1 MAEKKEILKLSG
13 INKCFGNIVVAKDI
27 SLTVISNQLHAL
39 IGPNGAGK
47 TTLIKM
53 ISGELKPDQGVI
65 MLLDRKVNHLS
76 EIARVHRGCIRS
88 FQVSSIIGSMTVFEN
103 ILLAVKQKR
112 SILKMLFRKFQ
123 SNSSESSFVYQTLNQ
138 LSLETMGTKVASTLS
153 HGDKRKLELAMA
165 LAMGPK
171 ILLLDEPF
179 AGLDQAESSK
189 LIELL
194 KSIKKIMP
202 IFLIEHDMQAVFALA
217 DKISV
222 LNEGEII
229 ESGSVE
235 KIRRSK
241 FCLLYTSPSPRDED

>member
-13 INKCFGNIVVAKDI
+13 INKCFGNVVVAKDI

-53 ISGELKPDQGVI
+53 ISGELKPDQGVV

-138 LSLETMGTKVASTLS
+138 LSLENMGEEVASTLS

-241 FCLLYTSPSPRDED
+241 SVQNAYLGGDL

>member
-13 INKCFGNIVVAKDI
+13 INKCFGNVVVAKDI

-53 ISGELKPDQGVI
+53 ISGELKPDQGVV

-138 LSLETMGTKVASTLS
+138 LSLETLETKVASTLS

-241 FCLLYTSPSPRDED
+241 LVQNAYLGGDL

>member
-1 MAEKKEILKLSG
+1 MEKKKEILKLSG
-13 INKCFGNIVVAKDI
+13 INKRFGNVVVAKDI
-27 SLTVISNQLHAL
+27 SLAVISNQLHAL

-53 ISGELKPDQGVI
+53 ISGELKPDQGAI
-65 MLLDRKVNHLS
+65 TLLDRKVNHLS
-76 EIARVHRGCIRS
+76 EIARVHQGCIRS

-112 SILKMLFRKFQ
+112 NILKMLFKKFQ
-123 SNSSESSFVYQTLNQ
+123 CNSSESSFVYQTLNQ
-138 LSLETMGTKVASTLS
+138 LSLETLGTKVASTLS

-165 LAMGPK
+165 LAMRPK

-194 KSIKKIMP
+194 KSIKKNMP
-202 IFLIEHDMQAVFALA
+202 ILLIEHDMQAVFELA

-241 FCLLYTSPSPRDED
+241 LVQNAYLGGDL

>member
-13 INKCFGNIVVAKDI
+13 INKCFGNVVVAKDI

-53 ISGELKPDQGVI
+53 ISGELKPDQGVVSF
-65 MLLDRKVNHLS
+65 LDRKVNHLS

-138 LSLETMGTKVASTLS
+138 LSLETLGAKVASTLS

-165 LAMGPK
+165 LAMDPK

-194 KSIKKIMP
+194 KSIKKNIP
-202 IFLIEHDMQAVFALA
+202 ILLIEHDMQAVFALA

-241 FCLLYTSPSPRDED
+241 LVQNAYLGGDL

>member
-13 INKCFGNIVVAKDI
+13 INKCFGNVVVAKDI

-53 ISGELKPDQGVI
+53 ISGELKPDQGVV

-138 LSLETMGTKVASTLS
+138 LSLETLGTKVASTLS

-202 IFLIEHDMQAVFALA
+202 IFLIEHDMQAVFELA

-241 FCLLYTSPSPRDED
+241 LVQNAYLGGDL

>member
-13 INKCFGNIVVAKDI
+13 INKCFGNVVVAKDI
-27 SLTVISNQLHAL
+27 SLTVISNQIHAL

-53 ISGELKPDQGVI
+53 ISGELKPDQGVV

-138 LSLETMGTKVASTLS
+138 LSLETLGTKVASTLS

-194 KSIKKIMP
+194 KSIKKNMP
-202 IFLIEHDMQAVFALA
+202 ILLIEHDMQAVFALA

-241 FCLLYTSPSPRDED
+241 LVQNAYLGGDL

>member
-13 INKCFGNIVVAKDI
+13 INKCFGNVVVAKDI

-53 ISGELKPDQGVI
+53 ISGELKPDQGVV

-138 LSLETMGTKVASTLS
+138 LSLETLGTKVASTLS

-194 KSIKKIMP
+194 KSIKKNMP
-202 IFLIEHDMQAVFALA
+202 ILLIEHDMQAVFALA

-222 LNEGEII
+222 LNEGAII
-229 ESGSVE
+229 ESGNVE
-235 KIRRSK
+235 RIRRSK
-241 FCLLYTSPSPRDED
+241 LVQNAYLGGDL

>member
-13 INKCFGNIVVAKDI
+13 INKCFGNVVVAKDI
-27 SLTVISNQLHAL
+27 SLTVTSNQLHAL

-53 ISGELKPDQGVI
+53 ISGELKPDQGVVT
-65 MLLDRKVNHLS
+65 LLDRKVNHLS

-123 SNSSESSFVYQTLNQ
+123 SNASESSYVYQILNQ
-138 LSLETMGTKVASTLS
+138 LSFKTMETKVASTLS

-241 FCLLYTSPSPRDED
+241 LVQNAYLGGDL

>member
-1 MAEKKEILKLSG
+1 MAKKKEILKLSG
-13 INKCFGNIVVAKDI
+13 INKCFGNVVVAKDI

-53 ISGELKPDQGVI
+53 ISGELKPDQGVV

-138 LSLETMGTKVASTLS
+138 LSLETLGTKVASTLS

-235 KIRRSK
+235 KIRKSK
-241 FCLLYTSPSPRDED
+241 LVQNAYLGGDL

>member
-13 INKCFGNIVVAKDI
+13 INKCFGNVVVAKDI

-123 SNSSESSFVYQTLNQ
+123 SNSSEASFVYQTLNQ
-138 LSLETMGTKVASTLS
+138 LSLENMGEEVASTLS

-194 KSIKKIMP
+194 KSIKKNMP
-202 IFLIEHDMQAVFALA
+202 ILLIEHDMQAVFALA

-222 LNEGEII
+222 LNLSLIHI
-229 ESGSVE
+229 
-235 KIRRSK
+235 
-241 FCLLYTSPSPRDED
+241 

>member
-13 INKCFGNIVVAKDI
+13 INKCFGNVVVAKDI

-53 ISGELKPDQGVI
+53 ISGELKPDQGVV
-65 MLLDRKVNHLS
+65 MLLDRRVNHLS

-123 SNSSESSFVYQTLNQ
+123 SNSSESSFVYQILNQ
-138 LSLETMGTKVASTLS
+138 LSFKTMETKVASTLS

-165 LAMGPK
+165 LAMDPK

-194 KSIKKIMP
+194 KSIKKNIP
-202 IFLIEHDMQAVFALA
+202 ILLIEHDMQAVFALA

-241 FCLLYTSPSPRDED
+241 LVQNAYLGGDL

>member
-13 INKCFGNIVVAKDI
+13 INKCFGNVVVAKDI

-53 ISGELKPDQGVI
+53 ISGELKPDQGVV

-123 SNSSESSFVYQTLNQ
+123 SNSSESSFIYQTLNQ
-138 LSLETMGTKVASTLS
+138 LSLETLETKVASTLS

-194 KSIKKIMP
+194 LSIKKNMAIL
-202 IFLIEHDMQAVFALA
+202 LIEHDMQAVFALA

-241 FCLLYTSPSPRDED
+241 LVQNAYLGGDL

>member
-13 INKCFGNIVVAKDI
+13 INKCFGNVVVAKDI

-53 ISGELKPDQGVI
+53 ISGELKPDQGVV

-138 LSLETMGTKVASTLS
+138 LSLETLGTKVASTLS

-194 KSIKKIMP
+194 KSIKKNMP

-235 KIRRSK
+235 KIRTSK
-241 FCLLYTSPSPRDED
+241 LVQNAYLGGDL

>member
-1 MAEKKEILKLSG
+1 MAQKKEILKLSG
-13 INKCFGNIVVAKDI
+13 INKCFGNVVVAKDI
-27 SLTVISNQLHAL
+27 RLEVISNQLHAL

-53 ISGELKPDQGVI
+53 ISGELKPDQGVVT
-65 MLLDRKVNHLS
+65 LLDRKVNHLS

-138 LSLETMGTKVASTLS
+138 LSLETLGTKVASTLS

-241 FCLLYTSPSPRDED
+241 LVQNAYLGGDL

>member
-13 INKCFGNIVVAKDI
+13 INKCFGNVVVAKDI

-53 ISGELKPDQGVI
+53 ISGELKPDQGVV

-138 LSLETMGTKVASTLS
+138 LSLENMGEEVASTLS

-165 LAMGPK
+165 LAMDPK

-194 KSIKKIMP
+194 KSIKKITP
-202 IFLIEHDMQAVFALA
+202 IFLIEHDMQAVFELA

-229 ESGSVE
+229 ESGSIE

-241 FCLLYTSPSPRDED
+241 LVQNAYLGGDL

>member
-13 INKCFGNIVVAKDI
+13 INKCFGNVVVAKDI

-47 TTLIKM
+47 TTPIKM
-53 ISGELKPDQGVI
+53 ISGELKPDQGVL

-112 SILKMLFRKFQ
+112 SILKMLFKKFQ
-123 SNSSESSFVYQTLNQ
+123 SISSESSFVYQILNQ
-138 LSLETMGTKVASTLS
+138 LSLETMETKVASTLS

-165 LAMGPK
+165 LAMRPK

-194 KSIKKIMP
+194 KSLKKIMP

-241 FCLLYTSPSPRDED
+241 LVQNAYLGGDL

>member
-13 INKCFGNIVVAKDI
+13 INKCFGNVVVAKDI

-53 ISGELKPDQGVI
+53 ISGELKPDQGVV
-65 MLLDRKVNHLS
+65 MLLDRRVNHLS

-202 IFLIEHDMQAVFALA
+202 IFLVEHDMQAVFALA

-241 FCLLYTSPSPRDED
+241 LVQNAYLGGDL

>member
-13 INKCFGNIVVAKDI
+13 INKCFGNVVVAKDI

-53 ISGELKPDQGVI
+53 ISGELKPDQGVV
-65 MLLDRKVNHLS
+65 MLLDRRVNHLS

-123 SNSSESSFVYQTLNQ
+123 SISSESSFVYQILNQ
-138 LSLETMGTKVASTLS
+138 LSLETMETKVASTLS

-165 LAMGPK
+165 LAMRPK

-241 FCLLYTSPSPRDED
+241 SVQNAYLGGDL

>member
-13 INKCFGNIVVAKDI
+13 INKCFGNVVVAKDI
-27 SLTVISNQLHAL
+27 SLTVISNQSHAL

-53 ISGELKPDQGVI
+53 ISGELKPDQGVV

-138 LSLETMGTKVASTLS
+138 LSLETLGTKVASTLS

-241 FCLLYTSPSPRDED
+241 LVQNAYLGGDL

>member
-13 INKCFGNIVVAKDI
+13 INKCFGNVVVAKDI

-53 ISGELKPDQGVI
+53 ISGELKPDQGVV

-138 LSLETMGTKVASTLS
+138 LSLESMGTKVASTLS

-194 KSIKKIMP
+194 KSIKKNMP
-202 IFLIEHDMQAVFALA
+202 ILLIEHDMQAVFALA
-217 DKISV
+217 DIISV

-241 FCLLYTSPSPRDED
+241 LVQNAYLGGDL

>member
-13 INKCFGNIVVAKDI
+13 INKCFGNVVVAKDI

-53 ISGELKPDQGVI
+53 ISGELKPDQGVV
-65 MLLDRKVNHLS
+65 MLLDKKVNHLS

-112 SILKMLFRKFQ
+112 SILKMLFKKFQ
-123 SNSSESSFVYQTLNQ
+123 SISSESSFVYQILNQ
-138 LSLETMGTKVASTLS
+138 LSLETMETKVASTLS

-165 LAMGPK
+165 LAMRPK

-202 IFLIEHDMQAVFALA
+202 ILLIEHDMQAVFALA

-241 FCLLYTSPSPRDED
+241 SVQNAYLGGDL

>member
-1 MAEKKEILKLSG
+1 MEKKKEILKLSG
-13 INKCFGNIVVAKDI
+13 INKRFGNVVVAKDI
-27 SLTVISNQLHAL
+27 SLAVISNQLHAL

-53 ISGELKPDQGVI
+53 ISGELKPDQGAI
-65 MLLDRKVNHLS
+65 TLLDRKVNHLS
-76 EIARVHRGCIRS
+76 EIARVHQGCIRS

-123 SNSSESSFVYQTLNQ
+123 SNSSESSFVYQTINQ
-138 LSLETMGTKVASTLS
+138 LSLESLGTKVASTLS

-202 IFLIEHDMQAVFALA
+202 ILLIEHDMQAVFALA

-241 FCLLYTSPSPRDED
+241 LVQNAYLGGDL

>member
-13 INKCFGNIVVAKDI
+13 INKCFGNVVVAKDI

-53 ISGELKPDQGVI
+53 ISGELKPDQGVVT
-65 MLLDRKVNHLS
+65 LLDRRVNHLS

-138 LSLETMGTKVASTLS
+138 LSLETLGTKVASTLS

-165 LAMGPK
+165 LAMRPK

-241 FCLLYTSPSPRDED
+241 LVQNAYLGGDL

>member
-13 INKCFGNIVVAKDI
+13 INKCFGNVVVAKDI

-53 ISGELKPDQGVI
+53 ISGELKPDQGVV
-65 MLLDRKVNHLS
+65 MLLDRRVNHLS

-138 LSLETMGTKVASTLS
+138 LSLETLGTKVASTLS

-202 IFLIEHDMQAVFALA
+202 IFLIEHDMQAVFELA

-241 FCLLYTSPSPRDED
+241 LVQNAYLGGDL

>member
-13 INKCFGNIVVAKDI
+13 INKCFGNVVVAKDI

-53 ISGELKPDQGVI
+53 ISGELKPDQGVV
-65 MLLDRKVNHLS
+65 MLLDRRVNHLS

-88 FQVSSIIGSMTVFEN
+88 FQVSSIIGSMTVFDN

-138 LSLETMGTKVASTLS
+138 LSLETLGTKVASTLS

-165 LAMGPK
+165 LAMTPK

-241 FCLLYTSPSPRDED
+241 LVQNAYLGGDL

>member
-13 INKCFGNIVVAKDI
+13 INKCFGNVVVAKDI

-53 ISGELKPDQGVI
+53 ISGELKPDQGVV
-65 MLLDRKVNHLS
+65 MLLDRRVNHLS

-138 LSLETMGTKVASTLS
+138 LSLETLGTKVASTLS

-229 ESGSVE
+229 ESGSLE

-241 FCLLYTSPSPRDED
+241 LVQNAYLGSDL

>member
-13 INKCFGNIVVAKDI
+13 INKCFGNVVVAKDI

-53 ISGELKPDQGVI
+53 ISGELKPDQGVV

-138 LSLETMGTKVASTLS
+138 LSLETMETKVASTLS

-165 LAMGPK
+165 LAMRPK

-202 IFLIEHDMQAVFALA
+202 IFLIEHDMQAVFELA

-241 FCLLYTSPSPRDED
+241 LVQNAYLGGDL

>member
-13 INKCFGNIVVAKDI
+13 INKCFGNVVVAKDI

-53 ISGELKPDQGVI
+53 ISGELKPDQGVV

-123 SNSSESSFVYQTLNQ
+123 SNSSESSFVYQTINQ
-138 LSLETMGTKVASTLS
+138 LSLESLGTKVASTLS

-194 KSIKKIMP
+194 KSIKKNMP
-202 IFLIEHDMQAVFALA
+202 ILLIEHDMQAVFALA
-217 DKISV
+217 DIISV

-241 FCLLYTSPSPRDED
+241 LVQNAYLGGDL

>member
-1 MAEKKEILKLSG
+1 MAKKKEILKLSG
-13 INKCFGNIVVAKDI
+13 INKCFGNVVVAKDI
-27 SLTVISNQLHAL
+27 SLTVISNHLHAL

-53 ISGELKPDQGVI
+53 ISGELKPDQGVV
-65 MLLDRKVNHLS
+65 MLLDRRVNHLS

-138 LSLETMGTKVASTLS
+138 LSLETLGTKVASTLS

-194 KSIKKIMP
+194 KSIKKNMP
-202 IFLIEHDMQAVFALA
+202 ILLIEHDMQAVFALA

-241 FCLLYTSPSPRDED
+241 LVQNAYLGGDL

>member
-13 INKCFGNIVVAKDI
+13 INKCFGNVVVAKDI

-53 ISGELKPDQGVI
+53 ISGELKPDQGVVT
-65 MLLDRKVNHLS
+65 LLNRKVNHLS

-123 SNSSESSFVYQTLNQ
+123 SNASESSFVYQAIKQ
-138 LSLETMGTKVASTLS
+138 LSLETMETKVASTLS

-165 LAMGPK
+165 LAMDPK

-194 KSIKKIMP
+194 KSIKKNIP
-202 IFLIEHDMQAVFALA
+202 ILLIEHDMQAVFALA

-241 FCLLYTSPSPRDED
+241 LVQNAYLGGDL

>member
-13 INKCFGNIVVAKDI
+13 INKCFGNVVVAKDI

-53 ISGELKPDQGVI
+53 ISGELKPDQGVV

-138 LSLETMGTKVASTLS
+138 LSLETLGTKVASTLS

-194 KSIKKIMP
+194 LSIKKNMAIL
-202 IFLIEHDMQAVFALA
+202 LIEHDMQAVFALA

-241 FCLLYTSPSPRDED
+241 LVQNAYLGGDL

>member
-13 INKCFGNIVVAKDI
+13 INKCFGNVVVAKDI

-53 ISGELKPDQGVI
+53 ISGELKPDQGAI
-65 MLLDRKVNHLS
+65 TLLDRKVNHLS
-76 EIARVHRGCIRS
+76 EIARVHQGCIRS

-112 SILKMLFRKFQ
+112 NILKMLFKKFQ
-123 SNSSESSFVYQTLNQ
+123 CNSSESSFVYQTLNQ
-138 LSLETMGTKVASTLS
+138 LSLETMETKVASTLS

-194 KSIKKIMP
+194 KSIKKNMP
-202 IFLIEHDMQAVFALA
+202 ILLIEHDMQAVFALA

-241 FCLLYTSPSPRDED
+241 LVQNAYLGGDL

>member
-13 INKCFGNIVVAKDI
+13 INKCFGNVVVAKDI

-53 ISGELKPDQGVI
+53 ISGELKPDQGVV
-65 MLLDRKVNHLS
+65 MLLDRRVNHLS

-123 SNSSESSFVYQTLNQ
+123 SNSSESSFVYQILNQ
-138 LSLETMGTKVASTLS
+138 LSFKTMETKVASTLS

-194 KSIKKIMP
+194 KSIKKNIP
-202 IFLIEHDMQAVFALA
+202 ILLIEHDMQAVFALA

-241 FCLLYTSPSPRDED
+241 LVQNAYLGGDL

>member
-13 INKCFGNIVVAKDI
+13 INKCFGNVVVAKDI

-53 ISGELKPDQGVI
+53 ISGELKPDQGVV
-65 MLLDRKVNHLS
+65 MLLDRRVNHLS

-123 SNSSESSFVYQTLNQ
+123 SISSESSFVYQILNQ
-138 LSLETMGTKVASTLS
+138 LSLETMETKVASTLS

-194 KSIKKIMP
+194 KSIKKNMP
-202 IFLIEHDMQAVFALA
+202 ILLIEHDMQAVFALA
-217 DKISV
+217 DIISV

-241 FCLLYTSPSPRDED
+241 LVQNAYLGGDL

>member
-13 INKCFGNIVVAKDI
+13 INKCFGNVVVAKDI

-53 ISGELKPDQGVI
+53 ISGELKPDQGVV

-123 SNSSESSFVYQTLNQ
+123 SNSSESSFVYQTINQ
-138 LSLETMGTKVASTLS
+138 LSLESLGTKVASTLS

-194 KSIKKIMP
+194 LTLKKNTP
-202 IFLIEHDMQAVFALA
+202 ILLIEHDMQAVFALA

-241 FCLLYTSPSPRDED
+241 LVQNAYLGGDL

>member
-13 INKCFGNIVVAKDI
+13 INKCFGNVVVAKDI

-53 ISGELKPDQGVI
+53 ISGELKPDQGVVT
-65 MLLDRKVNHLS
+65 LLDRKVNHLS

-123 SNSSESSFVYQTLNQ
+123 SNSSESNYVYQILNQ
-138 LSLETMGTKVASTLS
+138 LSLETMGAKVASTLS

-194 KSIKKIMP
+194 KSIKKNMP
-202 IFLIEHDMQAVFALA
+202 ILLIEHDMQAVFALA

-235 KIRRSK
+235 KIRSSK
-241 FCLLYTSPSPRDED
+241 LVQNAYLGDDL

>member
-13 INKCFGNIVVAKDI
+13 INKCFGNVVVAKDI
-27 SLTVISNQLHAL
+27 SLKVISNQLHAL

-53 ISGELKPDQGVI
+53 ISGELKPDHGEVT
-65 MLLDRKVNHLS
+65 LLDRKVNHLS

-123 SNSSESSFVYQTLNQ
+123 SNSSESSFVYQILNQ
-138 LSLETMGTKVASTLS
+138 LSFKTMETKVASTLS

-241 FCLLYTSPSPRDED
+241 LVQNAYLGGDL

>member
-13 INKCFGNIVVAKDI
+13 INKCFGNVVVAKDI

-53 ISGELKPDQGVI
+53 ISGELKPDQGVV
-65 MLLDRKVNHLS
+65 MLLDRRVNHLS

-138 LSLETMGTKVASTLS
+138 LSLETMETKVASTLS

-194 KSIKKIMP
+194 KSIKKNMP
-202 IFLIEHDMQAVFALA
+202 ILLIEHDMQAVFALA

-241 FCLLYTSPSPRDED
+241 LVQNAYLGGDL

>member
-1 MAEKKEILKLSG
+1 MVEKKEILKLSG
-13 INKCFGNIVVAKDI
+13 INKCFGNVVVAKDI

-53 ISGELKPDQGVI
+53 ISGELKPDQGVV

-123 SNSSESSFVYQTLNQ
+123 SNSSESSFVYQILNQ
-138 LSLETMGTKVASTLS
+138 LSLETMETKVASTLS

-194 KSIKKIMP
+194 KSIKKNMP
-202 IFLIEHDMQAVFALA
+202 ILLIEHDMQAVFALA
-217 DKISV
+217 DIISV

-241 FCLLYTSPSPRDED
+241 LVQNAYLGGDL